1 MRIEHQ
7 ASHSVRF
14 SIQRREDSASGVVI
28 FQLSGPLTIRH
39 MYGSISPVAL
49 DHILESTPS
58 NTECG
63 VHIFDLRQVPYMDFA
78 GLSLIAHHCQECRC
92 RGIHTIVTGVGQ
104 RVLNRF
110 KASRMEN
117 VLPMTLAH

>member
-1 MRIEHQ
+1 MKIEHQ

-14 SIQRREDSASGVVI
+14 SIQRREDTASGVVI
-28 FQLSGPLTIRH
+28 FQLSGPFTIRH

-78 GLSLIAHHCQECRC
+78 GLSLIVHHCRECRC
-92 RGIHTIVTGVGQ
+92 RGIHIIATGVS
-104 RVLNRF
+104 RHVLNRF

-117 VLPMTLAH
+117 LFPMTLAH